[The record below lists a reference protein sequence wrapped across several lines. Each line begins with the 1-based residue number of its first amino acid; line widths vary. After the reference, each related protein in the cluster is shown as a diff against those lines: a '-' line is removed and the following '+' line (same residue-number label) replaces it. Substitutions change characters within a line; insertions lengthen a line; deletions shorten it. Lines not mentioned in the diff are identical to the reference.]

1 MPVPGVAAKAFLLK
15 FAVLQHQI
23 ANAARI
29 NTGLN
34 LAAQNLEA
42 VRFVINGVQVAVNL
56 PLSLLGT
63 KFAVANIAAQA
74 LDAVRVLHNGK
85 QIIAAGLAIPVF
97 IGLKKFNKILKI
109 KNGIDTL
116 AFGAAAL
123 KRIALK
129 VLDRILLIK
138 NGAVVLASGL
148 FVVHNLFK
156 AALAEGIHLL
166 TVLPGIVLSALGFGW
181 CLHRCEPWW
190 CSWCNRQHSWCFLG
204 NHPRSP
210 RRRSLHVHLQGS
222 TQEVTNLP
230 KT

>member
-116 AFGAAAL
+116 AFGAAAVSYTHL
-123 KRIALK
+123 TLPT
-129 VLDRILLIK
+129 
-138 NGAVVLASGL
+138 
-148 FVVHNLFK
+148 K
-156 AALAEGIHLL
+156 A
-166 TVLPGIVLSALGFGW
+166 
-181 CLHRCEPWW
+181 
-190 CSWCNRQHSWCFLG
+190 
-204 NHPRSP
+204 
-210 RRRSLHVHLQGS
+210 
-222 TQEVTNLP
+222 
-230 KT
+230 

>member
-85 QIIAAGLAIPVF
+85 QIIAAGLAIP
-97 IGLKKFNKILKI
+97 GQ
-109 KNGIDTL
+109 
-116 AFGAAAL
+116 
-123 KRIALK
+123 
-129 VLDRILLIK
+129 
-138 NGAVVLASGL
+138 
-148 FVVHNLFK
+148 
-156 AALAEGIHLL
+156 
-166 TVLPGIVLSALGFGW
+166 
-181 CLHRCEPWW
+181 
-190 CSWCNRQHSWCFLG
+190 RQ
-204 NHPRSP
+204 
-210 RRRSLHVHLQGS
+210 
-222 TQEVTNLP
+222 
-230 KT
+230 

>member
-97 IGLKKFNKILKI
+97 IGLKKFNKIL
-109 KNGIDTL
+109 NGIDTL

-166 TVLPGIVLSALGFGW
+166 TVLPGIVLSALGFAAGAFTGA
-181 CLHRCEPWW
+181 
-190 CSWCNRQHSWCFLG
+190 SLG
-204 NHPRSP
+204 GVAGATASIPGAFWGTI
-210 RRRSLHVHLQGS
+210 LGALGGVAYMYIYK
-222 TQEVTNLP
+222 EVL
-230 KT
+230 KK

>member
-166 TVLPGIVLSALGFGW
+166 TVLPGIVLSALGFA
-181 CLHRCEPWW
+181 CLLYTSDAADE
-190 CSWCNRQHSWCFLG
+190 
-204 NHPRSP
+204 
-210 RRRSLHVHLQGS
+210 
-222 TQEVTNLP
+222 
-230 KT
+230 